1 MNVILFDFIIFYI
14 FCYFRILISLKPF
27 INNIWYLIS
36 KLNQV
41 KKMCHLQ
48 IYIYTNYTYTKAK
61 KSKAQ
66 RLFFFSRENATIGKN
81 CRKKRLYKTGDEN
94 QNEQINHHYKSKLK
108 NCRRAWKCTHFQH
121 IPHGISEF
129 KRRRAI
135 SYGMY
140 LRRVCVCVFLLS
152 CGAAAR
158 CISMWL
164 LHLSHGM
171 HVVKGNVVYWKQ
183 LFPYY
188 SVPKA
193 GTAEN
198 EREAK
203 RMKRGDKTNRQRAG
217 EEKIN
222 SFKLYTV
229 MQRHQQEC
237 TTRHTKWKVQIKID
251 VMQYT

>member
-140 LRRVCVCVFLLS
+140 LRRVCVCVCF
-152 CGAAAR
+152 CF
-158 CISMWL
+158 
-164 LHLSHGM
+164 
-171 HVVKGNVVYWKQ
+171 HVV
-183 LFPYY
+183 
-188 SVPKA
+188 
-193 GTAEN
+193 
-198 EREAK
+198 
-203 RMKRGDKTNRQRAG
+203 RQRGVFRCGCFTYHMECMLWRVTLYIGNNFFRITACQKQAQPKMS
-217 EEKIN
+217 EK
-222 SFKLYTV
+222 
-229 MQRHQQEC
+229 QREWKGV
-237 TTRHTKWKVQIKID
+237 TRRTGKGPGRKKSTLLNYIL
-251 VMQYT
+251 